1 MLVFLREPY
10 NPGALIARGDAY
22 YFLGKFEHALVSY
35 NRAGCQD
42 NLLTKEKEH
51 LKNVMARAKNA
62 ILNAVG
68 DNNDKTSSLVNEMQ
82 KMLKDESFQL
92 DLDQKEEEDEDS
104 NNGEK
109 SIDQLIVDDS
119 AEKIE
124 KEKLEDVQ
132 LLEEFAADKAFL
144 ENILESVADNNKIK
158 DEVETALKFL
168 TQRKHFW
175 KQHGTSLKK

>member
-1 MLVFLREPY
+1 MFLREPY
-10 NPGALIARGDAY
+10 NPGALLARGDAY

-35 NRAGCQD
+35 YRAGCQD

-68 DNNDKTSSLVNEMQ
+68 DNTDKVSGLVNQMQ
-82 KMLKDESFQL
+82 KMLRDENFRL
-92 DLDQKEEEDEDS
+92 DFDQNEDEEEPNSE
-104 NNGEK
+104 ERR
-109 SIDQLIVDDS
+109 IDQLILEDS
-119 AEKIE
+119 KEKVE

-144 ENILESVADNNKIK
+144 ENILETVADNSKIR